1 MTDMK
6 NRVMGSEN
14 KWEKKRKERNEWMKV
29 ITVERKKEREGR
41 VFLLKEVFR
50 ECVGMWSQPYGPRMP
65 FDGIGLKQSNGLV
78 NPIERFEVARCNTL
92 LLIT

>member
-1 MTDMK
+1 M
-6 NRVMGSEN
+6 
-14 KWEKKRKERNEWMKV
+14 NESD
-29 ITVERKKEREGR
+29 TCRKKEREGR

-78 NPIERFEVARCNTL
+78 NPIERFEVARKWRFL
-92 LLIT
+92 EEVLGGGEQSDGF